1 MKPSSWAF
9 VAAVLGAAYWPA
21 WAQGNGTVYRCPGPP
36 ILYTDTLSP
45 AEAKEKNCRTIEGA
59 PVTVMQTV
67 KPRPLPGVRPEG
79 SKVDPADQKARDND
93 RRQILADELK
103 KEEDS
108 LSALRKEYAFWAFVG
123 PALEID
129 ADRTLRGAHRRRRAQ
144 DQNAVIAPLDLDALR
159 KRRLGQSIHA
169 GLLDS
174 VPPGARRPQPAAAF
188 CSTISS

>member
-9 VAAVLGAAYWPA
+9 VAAVLCAAGGAAC
-21 WAQGNGTVYRCPGPP
+21 AQGNGTVYRCPGPP

-108 LSALRKEYAFWAFVG
+108 LAALRKEYNNGEPERRGDERNYAKYQERVAELK
-123 PALEID
+123 ASID
-129 ADRTLRGAHRRRRAQ
+129 RKEADVA
-144 DQNAVIAPLDLDALR
+144 ALR
-159 KRRLGQSIHA
+159 RELAKVQ
-169 GLLDS
+169 
-174 VPPGARRPQPAAAF
+174 
-188 CSTISS
+188 

>member
-9 VAAVLGAAYWPA
+9 VAAVLGAACWPA

-93 RRQILADELK
+93 RRQILSDELK

-108 LSALRKEYAFWAFVG
+108 LSALRKEYNNGEPERRGDERNYVKYQERVAELKASIERKEADVA
-123 PALEID
+123 AL
-129 ADRTLRGAHRRRRAQ
+129 
-144 DQNAVIAPLDLDALR
+144 
-159 KRRLGQSIHA
+159 KRELAKVQ
-169 GLLDS
+169 
-174 VPPGARRPQPAAAF
+174 
-188 CSTISS
+188 